1 MTCLRMLFLASK
13 GIVLP
18 IERDGD
24 TTMDSFHVRVFR
36 VNPAGSVGY
45 RNKIT
50 TQMFVQNMALVDND
64 RVGVA
69 VDMGASTARVYI
81 SPEDKFDYNYGVV
94 DVIHK
99 YVKSLVLSGDQKLCY
114 PLTQSEK
121 ENNDFGISCVPKTG
135 SPVVVM

>member
-1 MTCLRMLFLASK
+1 MRMLFLTST

-24 TTMDSFHVRVFR
+24 TTMESFHVRVFR
-36 VNPAGSVGY
+36 VNPGSVGY

-69 VDMGASTARVYI
+69 VDMGVSTARVYI
-81 SPEDKFDYNYGVV
+81 SPEDKFDYNHGVV
-94 DVIHK
+94 DVLHK
-99 YVKSLVLSGDQKLCY
+99 YSCMSKHLCCRV
-114 PLTQSEK
+114 TR
-121 ENNDFGISCVPKTG
+121 NCVTL
-135 SPVVVM
+135 